1 VLAGGGPEEEKGREK
16 VEESEGGAFV
26 LFWLLLEV

>member
-1 VLAGGGPEEEKGREK
+1 VWGESTRQEK

-26 LFWLLLEV
+26 LFWLLREVSIG